1 MLKKVAIALGVGL
14 TIAALIVF
22 VLYRQL
28 STLPEWADAEVAEQE
43 QLDPDAPVVW
53 EADGEPIEALPLEV
67 AEALPPDPVGGQ
79 PAPSPTTATPAAPTK
94 KKPKRYVLKGF
105 HRKGKG
111 VGKTAVRASKAVLEN
126 GRLEA
131 GLVLDLSRLEDA
143 KMSDT
148 DRGLYEGAL
157 DAFPP
162 LRKKNV
168 YVGVETKPVRTKGV
182 LQLGKRPK
190 LRIGSLRYDL
200 ATVAGKLGMSEAA
213 LRKNINRNLRTLG
226 FNDPGR

>member
-1 MLKKVAIALGVGL
+1 MWKKVAIALGVVALLGAV
-14 TIAALIVF
+14 AAF
-22 VLYRQL
+22 VLVRQV
-28 STLPEWADAEVAEQE
+28 TALPEWADAEVAEQE

-53 EADGEPIEALPLEV
+53 EADGEPIEALPPEV
-67 AEALPPDPVGGQ
+67 AEALPPGPASGQ
-79 PAPSPTTATPAAPTK
+79 PDPSPANPAPAESTK

-111 VGKTAVRASKAVLEN
+111 AGKKAVRASKAVLEN

-143 KMSDT
+143 KMSDS

-168 YVGVETKPVRTKGV
+168 YVGVETRPVEKKGV
-182 LQLGKRPK
+182 LQLGKHTK
-190 LRIGSLRYDL
+190 LRVGSLRYDL

-226 FNDPGR
+226 FKDPDR